1 MIKLKRKKK
10 AYLAVT
16 FIALFLLWTI
26 LVKNFDVGAIGP
38 NGSQVGFSN
47 LNGLIHRLTGVN
59 MSLYVITDRLGIIPL
74 LFIIGFGVFG
84 LTQWVKRK
92 SIMKV
97 DSDILSLGAF
107 YIAVM
112 GVYLIFEK
120 VVINYRPVL
129 IEGFLEASY
138 PSSTTML
145 VMCVIPTAIMEFNY
159 RIKSILLKNVV
170 VFALSIFGVFMVT
183 GRLISGVHWFTDIVG
198 GVLIST
204 GLVLLYDFIRK

>member
-10 AYLAVT
+10 AHLALT

-47 LNGLIHRLTGVN
+47 LNALIHRLTGVN
-59 MSLYVITDRLGIIPL
+59 MSLYVITDWLGIIPL

-84 LTQWVKRK
+84 LTQWIKRK
-92 SIMKV
+92 SIIKV
-97 DSDILSLGAF
+97 DSDILALGAF

-120 VVINYRPVL
+120 IVINYRPVL

-159 RIKSILLKNVV
+159 RIKSILLKKAVV
-170 VFALSIFGVFMVT
+170 VVLILFGIFMVA

>member
-1 MIKLKRKKK
+1 MIKPTEKEGLIKLKRKKK

-38 NGSQVGFSN
+38 NGSQVGFSS
-47 LNGLIHRLTGVN
+47 LNALIHRLTGVN
-59 MSLYVITDRLGIIPL
+59 MSLYVITDWLGIIPL
-74 LFIIGFGVFG
+74 LFILGFGVFG

-92 SIMKV
+92 SIRKV
-97 DSDILSLGAF
+97 DFDILALGEF

-120 VVINYRPVL
+120 IVINYRPVL

-145 VMCVIPTAIMEFNY
+145 VMCVIPTAIMDTFWK
-159 RIKSILLKNVV
+159 RIPHRHMPACKI
-170 VFALSIFGVFMVT
+170 IWP
-183 GRLISGVHWFTDIVG
+183 GREKPVQQ
-198 GVLIST
+198 
-204 GLVLLYDFIRK
+204 